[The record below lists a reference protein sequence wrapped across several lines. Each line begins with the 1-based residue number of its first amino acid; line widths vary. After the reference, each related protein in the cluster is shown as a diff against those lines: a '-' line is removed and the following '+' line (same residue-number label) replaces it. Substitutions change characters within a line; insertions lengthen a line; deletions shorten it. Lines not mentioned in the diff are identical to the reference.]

1 MKAPTL
7 CALRAALLGCLA
19 AGMLCIDGS
28 PAAGSTL
35 NLSPQDP
42 DLGALSLTASYEPSS
57 GSTGTL
63 SVTGWPTE
71 FTLSGTDSLDIGG
84 NSSYNLT
91 ALINKLTGN
100 EVSGSLAIDGTIP
113 SLGASS
119 GTLLTGTLSQF
130 GYQSSGGDIFEFVFN
145 LTGGDLAHYYTT
157 SQIGIILTATG
168 SGFTG
173 SFLTPFGTDASQA
186 VSDNYGYTAVPE
198 PSAGVLLLGVLCCVL
213 PAFAP
218 AACTVAG
225 RAVKR
230 FGA

>member
-1 MKAPTL
+1 MKAPIL
-7 CALRAALLGCLA
+7 RALRAALLGCLA
-19 AGMLCIDGS
+19 VGMLCIDES

-35 NLSPQDP
+35 NLSAQYP

-57 GSTGTL
+57 GSTGTF

-71 FTLSGTDSLDIGG
+71 FTLSGTNSPAIGG
-84 NSSYNLT
+84 SSSYNLT
-91 ALINKLTGN
+91 AIINKLTGDP
-100 EVSGSLAIDGTIP
+100 VSGSFAVDGTIP

-130 GYQSSGGDIFEFVFN
+130 GYQDAGGDIFEFVFK
-145 LTGGDLAHYYTT
+145 LTGGDLAHYYSTN
-157 SQIGIILTATG
+157 QIGIILTATG

-198 PSAGVLLLGVLCCVL
+198 PSTGILLVGVLACVL
-213 PAFAP
+213 PVFTRRRWCASSCCQAI
-218 AACTVAG
+218 
-225 RAVKR
+225 
-230 FGA
+230 